1 MVDADLR
8 DFFGSVD
15 HDKLLT
21 LVNQRVADGR
31 VLGLIKQILEAG
43 CVANGVRRATEE
55 GVPQGGVISPLMSNI
70 LLTPFDRDMRR
81 KGFRVTRYADDCVPR
96 RRTPGR
102 QPCVQPCCTSD
113 EGRPL
118 EAAVQAGASNH
129 PRLLPLR
136 EVVVSAV
143 GNGRA

>member
-1 MVDADLR
+1 VLDIWFEQEVKPRLR
-8 DFFGSVD
+8 GRAM
-15 HDKLLT
+15 
-21 LVNQRVADGR
+21 LVR
-31 VLGLIKQILEAG
+31 
-43 CVANGVRRATEE
+43 
-55 GVPQGGVISPLMSNI
+55 
-70 LLTPFDRDMRR
+70 F
-81 KGFRVTRYADDCVPR
+81 ADDGVPR

-118 EAAVQAGASNH
+118 EAAVQAEASNH